1 MRVLLAGGTG
11 LVGNAVIEASNTTKI
26 ELVSVG
32 RRATGKLPWEIVTA
46 LEAIPPLPPAKV
58 AICTLGS
65 TQRKAGSREAF
76 RAVDYTAVMK
86 FAAAA
91 QLAGAEHFIVVTAV
105 GASARS
111 SVFYSRVKGEVER
124 DLSTLGFT
132 RLDIIRPGLLLGDRS
147 ESRPV
152 ESFLQAMAPLTDG
165 LMRGSW
171 RKYRSVSAE
180 SLAQYLL
187 ALTVNSAPGIFIHH
201 HGEITA
207 GLAGSGANVT

>member
-11 LVGNAVIEASNTTKI
+11 LVGNAVIDASTQTGVA
-26 ELVSVG
+26 LMGVG
-32 RRATGKLPWEIVTA
+32 RRATGKLKQEIVTS
-46 LEAIPPLPPAKV
+46 LGQLPTLPAADA
-58 AICTLGS
+58 AICTLG
-65 TQRKAGSREAF
+65 TTIRTAGSREAF
-76 RAVDYTAVMK
+76 RAVDYGAVMA

-91 QLAGAEHFIVVTAV
+91 LEAGTEHFIVVTAV
-105 GASARS
+105 GAAARS

-124 DLSTLGFT
+124 DLSALGFT

-147 ESRPV
+147 DNRPV
-152 ESFLQAMAPLTDG
+152 ESSLQTIAPLTDR

-187 ALTVNSAPGIFIHH
+187 ALTALSAPGIFIHH